1 MPFVT
6 KTKYNSLK
14 KKKGWKCKKVK
25 GNTHLCTKTKSGLRG
40 TKKGQKRKTRSSRS
54 RKAYQ

>member
-40 TKKGQKRKTRSSRS
+40 TKKGQKRKTARR
-54 RKAYQ
+54 AYKR